1 MRTAITVAG
10 IIALGFVGPALAEEE
25 ISYSYLE
32 GGYVHSRLDD
42 LDVDGNGFGIRGSYA
57 FTKNAFGFAGYDNQD
72 FDFDIS
78 ADEWVF
84 GAGVNFPL
92 NEKLDVVGTLS
103 YVGIKLDAP
112 GIPSVDD
119 SGVGVGAELR
129 GRMSDTFELHG
140 GVSYVN
146 LNDSGD
152 GTSGNVGLRV
162 YVTKVL
168 ALGAD
173 AAFNSDGTT
182 WMLGARLDFNHP

>member
-1 MRTAITVAG
+1 MVTYCVSGAISVLAITVAG
-10 IIALGFVGPALAEEE
+10 IIA
-25 ISYSYLE
+25 
-32 GGYVHSRLDD
+32 
-42 LDVDGNGFGIRGSYA
+42 
-57 FTKNAFGFAGYDNQD
+57 
-72 FDFDIS
+72 
-78 ADEWVF
+78 
-84 GAGVNFPL
+84 
-92 NEKLDVVGTLS
+92 LS

-112 GIPSVDD
+112 GFPSMND

-129 GRMSDTFELHG
+129 GRMTDALELHG
-140 GVSYVN
+140 GLSYVN

-182 WMLGARLDFNHP
+182 WMLGARFDFNHP